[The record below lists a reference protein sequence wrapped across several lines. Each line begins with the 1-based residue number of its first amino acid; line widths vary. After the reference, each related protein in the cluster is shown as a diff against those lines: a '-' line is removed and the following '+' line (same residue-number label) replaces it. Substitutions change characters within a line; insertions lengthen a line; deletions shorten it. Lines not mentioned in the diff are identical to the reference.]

1 MKNFFRYFLTC
12 LVVVLMTSC
21 YTTKK
26 VSMISEC
33 EHAYVGLPQTELV
46 AKLGEPARSYTK
58 DDFTVLVFEKFNGDS
73 TLENRIYIDC
83 YVDAQGVCRDI
94 KTNYYRTEREL
105 DTKLTHLV
113 IWPTVAGVVVLT
125 GITVLTMHLTKK

>member
-1 MKNFFRYFLTC
+1 
-12 LVVVLMTSC
+12 
-21 YTTKK
+21 
-26 VSMISEC
+26 MISEC

>member
-1 MKNFFRYFLTC
+1 MKNLFRYFLIC
-12 LVVVLMTSC
+12 LLVVFMTSC

-33 EHAYVGLPQTELV
+33 EHAYVGLSQTELA
-46 AKLGEPARSYTK
+46 AKLGEPARSYAK

-83 YVDAQGVCRDI
+83 YMDAQGVCREI

-105 DTKLTHLV
+105 DTKRTHLV
-113 IWPTVAGVVVLT
+113 IWPTVAGITVLT
-125 GITVLTMHLTKK
+125 GITVLVVQFTRK